1 MVWKSEVL
9 LEVVEVGKDDIC
21 GWRVG
26 RECSAQGV
34 LPFFGFCRTYSTI
47 HLKVQKNFTKT
58 FEIYTFAPNLKRN
71 TNTLIPNMIQT
82 YEKELSF
89 QADRRRAGVELIKII
104 SDLWYDKAIEM
115 VLFRNQL
122 INCNVSD
129 IINLHEYAGEF
140 VGKPIS
146 VFDSVEIARAILT
159 SDLPPA
165 KLDIGKLTYEFSTGN
180 HSDAR
185 RFVLDQLSGAKD
197 YPNHK
202 PKDVVLYGFGRI
214 GRLLAREL
222 MSKTGRGNQLR
233 LRAIVTRDKND
244 ATSLEKR
251 ASLLRYD
258 SIHGDFQGSVVADVA
273 NQALIINGTT
283 VHIITAN
290 GPEDIDYTKYGIND
304 ALVIDNTGAFTTQEA
319 LSRHMTS
326 GGVSKVLLTAPGK
339 GVPNIVHGVNHTDY
353 NPDEVDIFSAA
364 SCTTNAIT
372 PILKAVEDTL
382 GVVKGHLETIHAYTN
397 DQNLVDNMHKKYRRG
412 RAAALN
418 MVITE
423 TGAGSAVAK
432 ALPSLAGKLTSNA
445 IRVPVPNGSL
455 VVLNLEVEKPTS
467 VEGINAIMKKYALEG
482 DLVEQIK
489 YSLNN
494 ELVSSDI
501 VGTNAPSIFD
511 SNATIVSA
519 DGRNIV
525 LYVWYDNEY
534 GYSHQVVRLAKYISK
549 VRRYTYY

>member
-1 MVWKSEVL
+1 MS
-9 LEVVEVGKDDIC
+9 
-21 GWRVG
+21 
-26 RECSAQGV
+26 
-34 LPFFGFCRTYSTI
+34 
-47 HLKVQKNFTKT
+47 NN
-58 FEIYTFAPNLKRN
+58 NL
-71 TNTLIPNMIQT
+71 
-82 YEKELSF
+82 YEKELAF
-89 QADRRRAGVELIKII
+89 QADRRKACVEFIKII
-104 SDLWYDKAIEM
+104 NDLWYDKSIELI
-115 VLFRNQL
+115 LFRNQL
-122 INCNVSD
+122 IDRNVSD

-140 VGKPIS
+140 VQKPINI
-146 VFDSVEIARAILT
+146 FDSVEIAQAINAL
-159 SDLPPA
+159 DLPPSR
-165 KLDIGKLTYEFSTGN
+165 LDIGKLTYEYHLEDN
-180 HSDAR
+180 KYNDATA
-185 RFVLDQLSGAKD
+185 FVLDKLKNAKNYSD
-197 YPNHK
+197 IK

-214 GRLLAREL
+214 GRLLAREM
-222 MSKTGRGNQLR
+222 MSKMGKGQQMR

-244 ATSLEKR
+244 AVLLEKR

-258 SIHGDFQGSVVADVA
+258 SVHGDFQGSVIADPE
-273 NQALIINGTT
+273 NNALIINGTT

-290 GPEDIDYTKYGIND
+290 SPEEIDYTTYGIED
-304 ALVIDNTGAFTTQEA
+304 ALVIDNTGAFTTEEA
-319 LSRHMTS
+319 LQRHLTS
-326 GGVSKVLLTAPGK
+326 KGVDKVLLTAPGK
-339 GVPNIVHGVNHTDY
+339 GVPNIVYGVNHTEY
-353 NPDEVDIFSAA
+353 NPDEVSIYSAA

-372 PILKAVEDTL
+372 PVLKAVEDTL

-412 RAAALN
+412 RAAGLN

-455 VVLNLEVEKPTS
+455 VVLNLEVTKKTT
-467 VEGINAIMKKYALEG
+467 VEELNDIMRKYALEG

-501 VGTNAPSIFD
+501 VGTSAPSIFD

-519 DGRNIV
+519 DGNNIV
-525 LYVWYDNEY
+525 MYIWYDNEY
-534 GYSHQVVRLAKYISK
+534 GYSHQVIRLAKYISK

>member
-1 MVWKSEVL
+1 M
-9 LEVVEVGKDDIC
+9 
-21 GWRVG
+21 
-26 RECSAQGV
+26 
-34 LPFFGFCRTYSTI
+34 
-47 HLKVQKNFTKT
+47 N
-58 FEIYTFAPNLKRN
+58 N
-71 TNTLIPNMIQT
+71 TTL
-82 YEKELSF
+82 YEKEIAF
-89 QADRRRAGVELIKII
+89 QADRRKAGVEFIKII
-104 SDLWYDKAIEM
+104 SDLWFDKSIEL

-122 INCNVSD
+122 IDKNVSE
-129 IINLHEYAGEF
+129 IINLHEYAVAF
-140 VGKPIS
+140 VGKPIN
-146 VFDSVEIARAILT
+146 VFDSVELANAIVDL
-159 SDLPPA
+159 DLPPSRI
-165 KLDIGKLTYEFSTGN
+165 DIGKLTYEYHLEDN
-180 HSDAR
+180 KYNDAKA
-185 RFVLDQLSGAKD
+185 FVIDKLKNAK
-197 YPNHK
+197 NFQEIK
-202 PKDVVLYGFGRI
+202 PKDVILYGFGRI
-214 GRLLAREL
+214 GRLLAREM
-222 MSKTGRGNQLR
+222 MSKIGKGQQLR

-244 ATSLEKR
+244 AILLEKR

-258 SIHGDFQGSVVADVA
+258 SVHGDFQGSVIADPE
-273 NQALIINGTT
+273 NNALIINGTT

-290 GPEDIDYTKYGIND
+290 SPEEIDYTAFGIED
-304 ALVIDNTGAFTTQEA
+304 ALVIDNTGAFTTEEA
-319 LSRHMTS
+319 LQRHLTS
-326 GGVSKVLLTAPGK
+326 KGVDKVLLTAPGK
-339 GVPNIVHGVNHTDY
+339 GVPNIVYGVNHDDY
-353 NPDEVDIFSAA
+353 NPDEVSIFSAA

-455 VVLNLEVEKPTS
+455 VVLNLEVSKKTTITA
-467 VEGINAIMKKYALEG
+467 VNNIMKKYALEG
-482 DLVEQIK
+482 ELVEQIK

-501 VGTNAPSIFD
+501 VGTSAPAIFD
-511 SNATIVSA
+511 SNATIVSG
-519 DGRNIV
+519 DGKNIV

-534 GYSHQVVRLAKYISK
+534 GYSHQVIRLAKYIAK

>member
-1 MVWKSEVL
+1 MNS
-9 LEVVEVGKDDIC
+9 
-21 GWRVG
+21 
-26 RECSAQGV
+26 
-34 LPFFGFCRTYSTI
+34 
-47 HLKVQKNFTKT
+47 
-58 FEIYTFAPNLKRN
+58 
-71 TNTLIPNMIQT
+71 NTL

-89 QADRRRAGVELIKII
+89 QADRRKAGVEFIKII
-104 SDLWYDKAIEM
+104 SDLWYDKSIEL

-122 INCNVSD
+122 IDRNVSD

-140 VGKPIS
+140 VQKPIN
-146 VFDSVEIARAILT
+146 VFDSVEIAKAILNL
-159 SDLPPA
+159 DLPPSRI
-165 KLDIGKLTYEFSTGN
+165 DIGKLTYEYHLEDN
-180 HSDAR
+180 KYHDAR
-185 RFVLDQLSGAKD
+185 AFVIDKLKNAK
-197 YPNHK
+197 NSKNIK

-214 GRLLAREL
+214 GRLLAREM
-222 MSKTGRGNQLR
+222 MSKIGKGQQLR
-233 LRAIVTRDKND
+233 LRAIVTRDRND

-258 SIHGDFQGSVVADVA
+258 SVHGDFEGSVQADIE
-273 NQALIINGTT
+273 NNALIINGTT
-283 VHIITAN
+283 VHIITAAS
-290 GPEDIDYTKYGIND
+290 PEEIDYTKYGIED
-304 ALVIDNTGAFTTQEA
+304 ALLIDNTGAFTTEEA
-319 LSRHMTS
+319 LKRHLVS
-326 GGVSKVLLTAPGK
+326 KGVSKVLLTAPGK
-339 GVPNIVHGVNHTDY
+339 GVPNIVYGVNHNDH
-353 NPDEVDIFSAA
+353 NPDKVAIFSAA

-372 PILKAVEDTL
+372 PILQAVEETL

-455 VVLNLEVEKPTS
+455 VVLNLEVGKETS
-467 VEGINAIMKKYALEG
+467 IAEVNAIMRKYALEG
-482 DLVEQIK
+482 ELVEQIK

-501 VGTNAPSIFD
+501 VGTSAPSIFD
-511 SNATIVSA
+511 SNATIVSG
-519 DGRNIV
+519 DGKNIV

-534 GYSHQVVRLAKYISK
+534 GYSHQVIRLAKYIAK

>member
-1 MVWKSEVL
+1 MS
-9 LEVVEVGKDDIC
+9 
-21 GWRVG
+21 
-26 RECSAQGV
+26 
-34 LPFFGFCRTYSTI
+34 
-47 HLKVQKNFTKT
+47 
-58 FEIYTFAPNLKRN
+58 N
-71 TNTLIPNMIQT
+71 TTV
-82 YEKELSF
+82 YEKEIAF

-104 SDLWYDKAIEM
+104 SDLWYDKSIEM

-122 INCNVSD
+122 IDRNVSD

-146 VFDSVEIARAILT
+146 VFDSVEIARAIL
-159 SDLPPA
+159 SLDLPPS
-165 KLDIGKLTYEFSTGN
+165 KLDIGKLTYEFHLEN
-180 HSDAR
+180 NKYNDAKS
-185 RFVLDQLSGAKD
+185 FVIDKLKDAKNTED
-197 YPNHK
+197 IQ

-214 GRLLAREL
+214 GRLLAKEM
-222 MSKTGRGNQLR
+222 MSKMGKGNQLR
-233 LRAIVTRDKND
+233 LRAIVTGDKND
-244 ATSLEKR
+244 ASSLEKR

-273 NQALIINGTT
+273 NNALIINGTT

-290 GPEDIDYTKYGIND
+290 QPEDIDYTIYGIED

-319 LSRHMTS
+319 LARHLTS
-326 GGVSKVLLTAPGK
+326 KGVDKVLLTAPGK
-339 GVPNIVHGVNHTDY
+339 GVPNIVHGVNQNEY
-353 NPDEVDIFSAA
+353 NPDEVNIFSAA

-382 GVVKGHLETIHAYTN
+382 EVVKGHLETIHAYTN

-455 VVLNLEVEKPTS
+455 VVLNLEVGKATS
-467 VEGINAIMKKYALEG
+467 VEEVNNILKKYALEG
-482 DLVEQIK
+482 ELVEQIK

-501 VGTNAPSIFD
+501 VGTSAPSIFD

-519 DGRNIV
+519 DGKNIV

-534 GYSHQVVRLAKYISK
+534 GYSHQVIRLAKYIAK

>member
-1 MVWKSEVL
+1 M
-9 LEVVEVGKDDIC
+9 
-21 GWRVG
+21 
-26 RECSAQGV
+26 
-34 LPFFGFCRTYSTI
+34 TI
-47 HLKVQKNFTKT
+47 NAL
-58 FEIYTFAPNLKRN
+58 
-71 TNTLIPNMIQT
+71 
-82 YEKELSF
+82 YERELSF

-104 SDLWYDKAIEM
+104 SDLWYDKSIEM

-122 INCNVSD
+122 IDRNVSD

-146 VFDSVEIARAILT
+146 VFDSVEIAKAIL
-159 SDLPPA
+159 SLDLPPS
-165 KLDIGKLTYEFSTGN
+165 KLDIGKLTYEFHIEDEKYTNAKS
-180 HSDAR
+180 
-185 RFVLDQLSGAKD
+185 FVIDKLKNAKAKQD
-197 YPNHK
+197 IQ

-214 GRLLAREL
+214 GRLLAREM
-222 MSKTGRGNQLR
+222 MSKMGKGNQLR

-244 ATSLEKR
+244 ATTLEKR

-258 SIHGDFQGSVVADVA
+258 SIHGDFQGSVIADPD
-273 NQALIINGTT
+273 NNALIINGTT

-290 GPEDIDYTKYGIND
+290 GPEEIDYTAFGIED

-319 LSRHMTS
+319 LARHLVS
-326 GGVSKVLLTAPGK
+326 KGVAKVLLTAPGK
-339 GVPNIVHGVNHTDY
+339 GVPNIVHGVNQNDY
-353 NPDEVDIFSAA
+353 NPDKVDIFSAA

-412 RAAALN
+412 RAAGLN

-455 VVLNLEVEKPTS
+455 VVLNLEVAKETS
-467 VEGINAIMKKYALEG
+467 IEEVNAIMKRYALEG
-482 DLVEQIK
+482 ELVEQIK

-501 VGTNAPSIFD
+501 IGTSAPSIYD
-511 SNATIVSA
+511 SNATIVSG
-519 DGRNIV
+519 DGKNIV

-534 GYSHQVVRLAKYISK
+534 GYSHQVIRLAKYIAK